1 MKGDMM
7 KPLLL
12 SACALIAVAALPPAQ
27 QSPTPPL
34 PRLADGHPDFSGVY
48 QTDAR
53 GRVGT
58 WDEANKGIGVAEPPP
73 QPAGAQGRGRQSG
86 PPYQPWAAKLV
97 LDDYNN
103 RNVESATAKCLP
115 NFMLLNVG
123 LFPVEF
129 VRTPKKLVILMEY
142 MGLNRNIP
150 IGEPLPDDTEPTFL
164 GTSAAHWDGDTL
176 VVETKDFNEQLHAG
190 GGGGRMHS
198 DALHTIERFTRV
210 DYNTIK
216 WDVVWDD
223 PKVLTRPDEI
233 HTQFMLRPGTRVRE
247 YICQEN
253 NQDPATYDVMKKAG
267 DLHIRK

>member
-1 MKGDMM
+1 MRS
-7 KPLLL
+7 LFF
-12 SACALIAVAALPPAQ
+12 SSCAVLVLAALPVAQ
-27 QSPTPPL
+27 QRTAPPV
-34 PRLADGHPDFSGVY
+34 PRLADGHPDMSGVY
-48 QTDAR
+48 QTDGRA
-53 GRVGT
+53 RVGT
-58 WDEANKGIGVAEPPP
+58 WDEVNQGIGVAEPAA
-73 QPAGAQGRGRQSG
+73 PAPGAPGRGRASG

-97 LDDYNN
+97 LDDYNA

-129 VRTPKKLVILMEY
+129 VRTPNKLVILMEY

-150 IGEPLPDDTEPTFL
+150 IGVPFPDDTEPSFL
-164 GTSAAHWDGDTL
+164 GTSVGHWDGDTL

-198 DALHTIERFTRV
+198 DALQIVERFTRV

-216 WDVVWDD
+216 WDVVWTA
-223 PKVLTRPDEI
+223 PKVLTRPDEL

-267 DLHIRK
+267 DLHLRK

>member
-1 MKGDMM
+1 MK
-7 KPLLL
+7 LLTQIL
-12 SACALIAVAALPPAQ
+12 CAVSLWVVSTAAQ
-27 QSPTPPL
+27 QKTYPPV
-34 PRLADGHPDFSGVY
+34 PRMPDGHPDLSGVY
-48 QTDAR
+48 QADAR
-53 GRVGT
+53 ARVGT
-58 WDEANKGIGVAEPPP
+58 WDQANQGIGVPEPPP
-73 QPAGAQGRGRQSG
+73 PGTPGRGGRPSG

-103 RNVESATAKCLP
+103 RNVDSATARCLP
-115 NFMLLNVG
+115 NPMLLNVG

-129 VRTPKKLVILMEY
+129 VQTPKKLVILMEY

-150 IGEPLPDDTEPTFL
+150 IGEPSPDDTEPTFL
-164 GTSAAHWDGDTL
+164 GTSVGHWEGNTL

-198 DALHTIERFTRV
+198 DALQTTERFTRV
-210 DYNTIK
+210 DYNTVK
-216 WDVVWDD
+216 WDVTWED
-223 PKVLTRPDEI
+223 PKVLTRPDEL

-247 YICQEN
+247 YVCQEN

>member
-1 MKGDMM
+1 MM
-7 KPLLL
+7 RSLFF
-12 SACALIAVAALPPAQ
+12 SSCAVLVFAALPVAQ
-27 QSPTPPL
+27 QRTAPPV
-34 PRLADGHPDFSGVY
+34 PRLADGHPDLSGVF

-53 GRVGT
+53 ARVGT
-58 WDEANKGIGVAEPPP
+58 WEEANQGIGVPEPASL
-73 QPAGAQGRGRQSG
+73 PAGAQGRGRQNG

-97 LDDYNN
+97 LDDYNS
-103 RNVESATAKCLP
+103 RNVDSATARCLP

-129 VRTPKKLVILMEY
+129 VQTTKKLVILMEY

-150 IGEPLPDDTEPTFL
+150 IGVPFPDDTEPTFL
-164 GTSAAHWDGDTL
+164 GTSVGRWDGDTL

-198 DALHTIERFTRV
+198 DALHTVERFTRV
-210 DYNTIK
+210 DGNTIK

-223 PKVLTRPDEI
+223 PKVLTRPDEL
-233 HTQFMLRPGTRVRE
+233 HTQFMLRTGTRVRE
-247 YICQEN
+247 YVCQEN
-253 NQDPATYDVMKKAG
+253 NQDPAAYDVMKKAG

>member
-1 MKGDMM
+1 MK
-7 KPLLL
+7 LLRQTL
-12 SACALIAVAALPPAQ
+12 VAIVMLVASTAAQ
-27 QSPTPPL
+27 QKTA
-34 PRLADGHPDFSGVY
+34 PRAPRMPDGHPDLSGVY

-53 GRVGT
+53 ARIGT
-58 WDEANKGIGVAEPPP
+58 WDQANQGIGVAEPPAP
-73 QPAGAQGRGRQSG
+73 GAQGRGGRPSG

-103 RNVESATAKCLP
+103 RNVDSSTAKCLP
-115 NFMLLNVG
+115 NPMLLNVG

-129 VRTPKKLVILMEY
+129 VQTPKKLVILMEY

-150 IGEPLPDDTEPTFL
+150 IGEPFPDDTEPTFL
-164 GTSAAHWDGDTL
+164 GTSVGHWEGNTL

-198 DALHTIERFTRV
+198 DALHTIERFTRT
-210 DYNTIK
+210 DYNTVK
-216 WDVVWDD
+216 WDVIWDD
-223 PKVLTRPDEI
+223 PKVLTRPDEL

-247 YICQEN
+247 YVCQEN
-253 NQDPATYDVMKKAG
+253 NQDPATYDVIKKAG

>member
-1 MKGDMM
+1 MNVR
-7 KPLLL
+7 LLAVSTTL
-12 SACALIAVAALPPAQ
+12 AISIVALATAQ
-27 QSPTPPL
+27 QQRTGPPV
-34 PRLADGHPDFSGVY
+34 PRMPDGHPDMSGVY
-48 QTDAR
+48 QTDGR

-58 WDEANKGIGVAEPPP
+58 WEEANQGIGVPEPAPRAP
-73 QPAGAQGRGRQSG
+73 GAPARGG

-97 LDDYNN
+97 LDDFNN
-103 RNVESATAKCLP
+103 RNVESATARCLP

-129 VRTPKKLVILMEY
+129 VQTQKKLVILMEY

-150 IGEPLPDDTEPTFL
+150 IVPSGTPFPDDTEPTYM
-164 GTSAAHWDGDTL
+164 GTSIGHWDGNTL

-198 DALHTIERFTRV
+198 DALHVIERFTRV
-210 DYNTIK
+210 DYNTVK
-216 WDVVWDD
+216 WDVVWED
-223 PKVLTRPDEI
+223 PKVLTRPDEL

-247 YICQEN
+247 YVCQEN
-253 NQDPATYDVMKKAG
+253 NQDPATYDAIKKAG

>member
-1 MKGDMM
+1 MRS
-7 KPLLL
+7 LFF
-12 SACALIAVAALPPAQ
+12 SSCAALVFAALPVAQ
-27 QSPTPPL
+27 QRAATPA
-34 PRLADGHPDFSGVY
+34 PRLADGHPDLSGVY
-48 QTDAR
+48 QADAR
-53 GRVGT
+53 ARVGT
-58 WDEANKGIGVAEPPP
+58 WEQANQGIGVPEPASLPV
-73 QPAGAQGRGRQSG
+73 GAQGRGRQSG

-97 LDDYNN
+97 LDDYNR
-103 RNVESATAKCLP
+103 RNVDSATARCLP

-129 VRTPKKLVILMEY
+129 VQTTKKLVILMEY

-150 IGEPLPDDTEPTFL
+150 IGVPFPDDTEPTFL
-164 GTSAAHWDGDTL
+164 GTSVGRWDGDTL

-198 DALHTIERFTRV
+198 DALHTVERFTRV
-210 DYNTIK
+210 DGNTIK

-223 PKVLTRPDEI
+223 PKVLTRPDEL

-247 YICQEN
+247 YVCQEN
-253 NQDPATYDVMKKAG
+253 NQDPAAYDVMKKAG